1 MTLKTSHLPE
11 SGSGE
16 SSFLRRY
23 CLNWWPGILAAW
35 ICALILGLI
44 SSVIASLTGPAM
56 QVLLDSG
63 SGNTM
68 FGVNSLLGDALGH
81 ICFVL
86 SGRDSLSRN
95 ELLTV
100 LPLGL
105 AGLSSLKALFYT
117 TQGFLWERAG
127 ELISKDIRNDLMKGY
142 LHLSPT
148 ARKSPEGKK
157 TEADFSSNLTTDI
170 RMTRE
175 YFVHFYGGLPR
186 ELFQMMMMAAVLMA
200 LSMKL
205 FLLFFL
211 CVLPLVAIVGRL
223 GRKLRKR
230 AGKALSDYSTLTE
243 WLQQR
248 LLGLE
253 TIKHYRTESVEI
265 SRMQSLTTS
274 LNEKFLKAAR
284 VKARTSP
291 TVEMVAISAVAGVLI
306 VAFLDI
312 KAGEL
317 TGAVAV
323 SFFST
328 LALLSQSASMVG
340 RYFNSNREGSAAT
353 GRLLDLRNF
362 LSKHQKDTL
371 GGDAIETLEST
382 SDDDV
387 VVECRQLSVTYP
399 GQTKAAL
406 KGFTRTFK
414 KSTIYCLAGPSGA
427 GKSTLFQA
435 LLNLVPVSEGQMIFH
450 RDTEKEVTG
459 YMPQQTLLMSGSI
472 AENIAYPDESW
483 DDGKVIKSLRQT
495 GLYQD
500 VMKLPDAIRHNPL
513 KDGSG
518 LSGGQI
524 QRVLL
529 SRLFYHQFRL
539 ILFDEG
545 TSALDPETEQL
556 VFGILTELKNLGA
569 CIIMIAHR
577 PSAMSFADEMI
588 YLKKGMITDK
598 SNI

>member
-1 MTLKTSHLPE
+1 MV
-11 SGSGE
+11 
-16 SSFLRRY
+16 
-23 CLNWWPGILAAW
+23 AW
-35 ICALILGLI
+35 VCALILGLI

-56 QVLLDSG
+56 QVLLGSG
-63 SGNTM
+63 SGDSM
-68 FGVNSLLGDALGH
+68 FGVRNLLGDSLGN
-81 ICFVL
+81 IYFFL

-95 ELLTV
+95 ELLTL

-117 TQGFLWERAG
+117 VQGFLWERAG
-127 ELISKDIRNDLMKGY
+127 ELISKDIRNDLMNGY

-148 ARKSPEGKK
+148 ARKSQEGKK
-157 TEADFSSNLTTDI
+157 TEANFSSHLTTDI

-200 LSMKL
+200 LSLKL

-211 CVLPLVAIVGRL
+211 GVLPLVVLVGRL

-253 TIKHYRTESVEI
+253 TIKHYRTENVEI
-265 SRMQSLTTS
+265 QRMQSLTTG

-291 TVEMVAISAVAGVLI
+291 TVEMVAVTAVAGVLV

-312 KAGEL
+312 KAGQMS
-317 TGAVAV
+317 GAVAV

-353 GRLLDLRNF
+353 GRLLDLKNF
-362 LSKHQKDTL
+362 LQSHQLISLDRGT
-371 GGDAIETLEST
+371 IETKNPTAAEA
-382 SDDDV
+382 DDV
-387 VVECRQLSVTYP
+387 VVESQNISVIYS
-399 GQTKAAL
+399 GQKKAAL
-406 KGFTRTFK
+406 KDFSWSFK
-414 KSTIYCLAGPSGA
+414 RGVIYCLAGPSGA

-435 LLNLVPVSEGQMIFH
+435 LLGLVPVTEGIIVH
-450 RDTEKEVTG
+450 RCDSKHEITG

-472 AENIAYPDESW
+472 AENIAYPDETW
-483 DDGKVIKSLRQT
+483 DEEKLKESLKQT

-500 VMKLPDAIRHNPL
+500 IMALKDTINHNPFR
-513 KDGSG
+513 DGSG
-518 LSGGQI
+518 LSGGQV

-529 SRLFYHQFRL
+529 SRLFYHRFRL

-545 TSALDPETEQL
+545 TSALDPEAEQL
-556 VFGILTELKNLGA
+556 VFGILKELKNLGA

-588 YLKKGMITDK
+588 YLNKGLISDK
-598 SNI
+598 SEV